1 MSTSVEPA
9 ELEARECRFCGGPV
23 GHEFSRAWVNGLR
36 MCWNCILRGRSGKKT
51 GRARAFITDSGHR

>member
-9 ELEARECRFCGGPV
+9 ELEAPVCRFCGGRV

-36 MCWNCILRGRSGKKT
+36 MCWNCILRGKTGKKS
-51 GRARAFITDSGHR
+51 GRARPFINDMGQR